1 VRRLY
6 AVIVEAGTPSGEERR
21 RTVTATARARAEAL
35 LLLVVAPVVLF

>member
-1 VRRLY
+1 MRRLY

-21 RTVTATARARAEAL
+21 RTATARARVEAL

>member
-1 VRRLY
+1 VRRLS

-21 RTVTATARARAEAL
+21 RTATARARAEAL